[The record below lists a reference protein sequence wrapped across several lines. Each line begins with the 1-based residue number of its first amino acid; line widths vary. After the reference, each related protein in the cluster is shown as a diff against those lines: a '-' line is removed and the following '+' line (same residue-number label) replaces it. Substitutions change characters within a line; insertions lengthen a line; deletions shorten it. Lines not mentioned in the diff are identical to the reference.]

1 MSIFLEFSLPPF
13 LSQITTR
20 HFHNCSSPFR
30 SQIKTQK
37 PGVFIKKLLAV
48 RWVTYW
54 NLTKMRTHTECTGTC
69 SLAIS
74 SVTSAGVHLWL
85 LFHRGLMENP
95 PSHSIRS
102 RHLSSF
108 SLFFLFLGI
117 SILRPEALPFFSSPV
132 QLLAD
137 KHFVSQWEVVEKS
150 LYTLLIEQ
158 ILQKSWQR
166 QHPDDK
172 PSLRTAIGIWIH
184 GTQKQPHYVD
194 SLKNVRVSSSQYA
207 HVTLILLS
215 TWV

>member
-1 MSIFLEFSLPPF
+1 MHRYLQSGHLLGHFSWCAP
-13 LSQITTR
+13 
-20 HFHNCSSPFR
+20 
-30 SQIKTQK
+30 
-37 PGVFIKKLLAV
+37 VA
-48 RWVTYW
+48 
-54 NLTKMRTHTECTGTC
+54 
-69 SLAIS
+69 A
-74 SVTSAGVHLWL
+74 
-85 LFHRGLMENP
+85 
-95 PSHSIRS
+95 
-102 RHLSSF
+102 LSSWTHGESPKSF
-108 SLFFLFLGI
+108 HKISPPLFFLPVFLIPWNLYTETWGPAI
-117 SILRPEALPFFSSPV
+117 FSSPV

-194 SLKNVRVSSSQYA
+194 SLKNVCVSSSQYT